1 MGNEAADLNGEDEV
15 FRCTFPPSGESLLR
29 REAVKAVV
37 KLYSVKLLDIKL

>member
-1 MGNEAADLNGEDEV
+1 MGNEAAYLNGKDEV
-15 FRCTFPPSGESLLR
+15 FRYRLPPGGKSLLR